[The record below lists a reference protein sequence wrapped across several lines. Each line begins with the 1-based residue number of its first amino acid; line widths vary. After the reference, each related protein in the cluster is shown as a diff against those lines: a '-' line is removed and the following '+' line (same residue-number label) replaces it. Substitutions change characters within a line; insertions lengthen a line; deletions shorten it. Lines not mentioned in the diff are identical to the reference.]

1 MQKTAYEQ
9 AICLYQRLLGN
20 GTQPAKSNLVP
31 RVLRLFGRLLDTR
44 RDSGV
49 LEFYYWRISAVKQ
62 CKPLW
67 GSQSKHLNFSNFPEP
82 LLATNHWPKSLR
94 TLGTRLVKVAV
105 KVQHWIQM
113 SNLYCVSIQL
123 NSINGISATYELQ
136 PKVTIKY

>member
-1 MQKTAYEQ
+1 MWKTAYEQ

-67 GSQSKHLNFSNFPEP
+67 GSQSKHLNFFKFPRASPGDQP
-82 LLATNHWPKSLR
+82 LAKESEDSGYEIGQSCSKSP
-94 TLGTRLVKVAV
+94 TLDSDVKL
-105 KVQHWIQM
+105 I
-113 SNLYCVSIQL
+113 LCL
-123 NSINGISATYELQ
+123 NSTQFYKWHKCN
-136 PKVTIKY
+136 V